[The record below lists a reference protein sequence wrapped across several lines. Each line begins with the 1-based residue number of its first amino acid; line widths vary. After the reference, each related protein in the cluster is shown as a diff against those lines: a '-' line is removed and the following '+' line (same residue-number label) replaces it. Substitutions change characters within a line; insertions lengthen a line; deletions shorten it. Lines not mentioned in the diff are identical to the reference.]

1 MQVSSSPQLAVSY
14 QEGGKAKE
22 DRMSL
27 AMTLF
32 SLISA
37 WLAVALAMLWGVL
50 RIARRHQRAE
60 TNQVVSE
67 RPPANAA
74 GRGRHSPAPAR

>member
-1 MQVSSSPQLAVSY
+1 
-14 QEGGKAKE
+14 
-22 DRMSL
+22 MSL

-50 RIARRHQRAE
+50 RIARRHQRPGPTQA
-60 TNQVVSE
+60 
-67 RPPANAA
+67 ANAKPPLRA
-74 GRGRHSPAPAR
+74 AESGRHNPAPAR